1 MLKKTVKYI
10 VIALVVI
17 VLALLF
23 KDKWL
28 PSIANIFKPR
38 LVIIEDTPILIKQIN
53 ELAQLCTVTIFDEVV
68 VDSAE
73 IRKKSAIETLL
84 PDLSAFG
91 ALPITGRRM
100 VIIARG
106 KIIAG
111 TDLKK
116 LQPGS
121 VFIQKDSVSL
131 TLPPAE
137 ILDVI
142 MNPADI
148 ETFSEVGEWNDKE
161 ITAVKI
167 KARNKMIDR
176 AMKQQ
181 VLEKADERSM
191 MLMENFLRGTGFKK
205 IKVKLNKP
213 A

>member
-10 VIALVVI
+10 VIAAVVI
-17 VLALLF
+17 ILALLF

-28 PSIANIFKPR
+28 PSIANIFKPKP
-38 LVIIEDTPILIKQIN
+38 VIIEDTPILIKQIN
-53 ELAQLCTVTIFDEVV
+53 ELAQLCAITVFDEVV
-68 VDSAE
+68 ADSAE
-73 IRKKSAIETLL
+73 IRKKSTIETFL

-91 ALPITGRRM
+91 GLPITGRRI

-116 LQPGS
+116 LQPQS

-131 TLPPAE
+131 ILPKAE

-176 AMKQQ
+176 AIKQQ
-181 VLEKADERSM
+181 VLEKADERNI
-191 MLMENFLRGTGFKK
+191 MLMENFLKGAGFKK
-205 IKVKLNKP
+205 IVVKIN
-213 A
+213 